1 MNEQIS
7 RKDLVSALLLSFNV
21 SFYDFQEVQGA
32 TVTLYKFR
40 PKIGVRVS
48 KIRGLK
54 DELAAAL
61 HVPSVRIIAPMD
73 DGSVGIEVPNKAREI
88 IPVASLFQ
96 SWDYENT
103 PMELPCAI
111 GRTVTNEIFMADL
124 TEMPHLLVAGA
135 TGQGKS
141 VGLNVIIMS
150 LLKKKS
156 PDELKFIL
164 IDPKQVEFSIYSSLE
179 NSYLAAP
186 VITDAG
192 EAISKLQT
200 VCDIMDER
208 YELLSSIGV
217 RNIKEYNA
225 SSIVER
231 LPYIVVVIDEFADI
245 MLTSRT
251 NKALLEEYI
260 CRIAQKAR
268 AVGIHVIISTQ
279 RPSTEFVT
287 GCVKANFPARI
298 AFRTTTSIDSRVIF
312 GQSGAEKLTGRG
324 DMLFFCGSETIRMQ
338 CAYASMTDVR
348 SLCEELN
355 ERYADYDNEP
365 IFKDKTVSPDYN
377 LGYMRQPQLSE
388 PLLESTKTVVMLVVE
403 QEEISEPWLQ
413 YRAHLS
419 FLESRRVFNQLKQL
433 GIIDFERIRGATR
446 MKVLVR
452 DKNKALRLI
461 ERASKAFDSTPQ
473 TCTTR

>member
-21 SFYDFQEVQGA
+21 SLYDFQEVQGA

-96 SWDYENT
+96 SWGYENT

-111 GRTVTNEIFMADL
+111 GHTVTNEIFMADL

-156 PDELKFIL
+156 PDELKLIL

-186 VITDAG
+186 VITETEQASCTLN
-192 EAISKLQT
+192 AI
-200 VCDIMDER
+200 CDLMDER
-208 YELLSSIGV
+208 YQLLSSV
-217 RNIKEYNA
+217 DARNIKEYNA
-225 SSIVER
+225 LSIVEP
-231 LPYIVVVIDEFADI
+231 LPYIVTVIDEYADLI
-245 MLTSRT
+245 MTSGKETER
-251 NKALLEEYI
+251 AI

-268 AVGIHVIISTQ
+268 AVGIHLILATQ
-279 RPSTEFVT
+279 RPATTIVT
-287 GCVKANFPARI
+287 GNIKANFPTRI
-298 AFRTTTSIDSRVIF
+298 AFRTTTGTDSRVIID
-312 GQSGAEKLTGRG
+312 QVGAEKLTGRG
-324 DMLFFCGSETIRMQ
+324 DMLFFFGSETIRMQ
-338 CAYASMTDVR
+338 CAYASMSDVR

-365 IFKDKTVSPDYN
+365 IFKDKPVSPDYN

-452 DKNKALRLI
+452 DKNKALQLI

>member
-21 SFYDFQEVQGA
+21 SLYDFQEVQGA

-96 SWDYENT
+96 SWGYENT
-103 PMELPCAI
+103 PIELPCAI
-111 GRTVTNEIFMADL
+111 GHTVTNEIFMADL

-156 PDELKFIL
+156 PDELKLIL
-164 IDPKQVEFSIYSSLE
+164 IDPKQAEFSIYSSLE

-186 VITDAG
+186 VITETEQASCTLN
-192 EAISKLQT
+192 AI
-200 VCDIMDER
+200 CDLMDER
-208 YELLSSIGV
+208 YQLLSSV
-217 RNIKEYNA
+217 DARNIKEYNA
-225 SSIVER
+225 LSIVEP
-231 LPYIVVVIDEFADI
+231 LPYIVTVIDEYADLI
-245 MLTSRT
+245 MTSGKETER
-251 NKALLEEYI
+251 AI

-268 AVGIHVIISTQ
+268 AVGIHLILATQ
-279 RPSTEFVT
+279 RPATTIVT
-287 GCVKANFPARI
+287 GNIKANFPTRI
-298 AFRTTTSIDSRVIF
+298 AFRTTTGTDSRVIID
-312 GQSGAEKLTGRG
+312 QVGAEKLTGRG

-338 CAYASMTDVR
+338 CAYASMSDVR

-365 IFKDKTVSPDYN
+365 IFKDKPVSPDYN
-377 LGYMRQPQLSE
+377 LGYMHQPQLSE

-452 DKNKALRLI
+452 DKNKALQLI

>member
-156 PDELKFIL
+156 PDELKLIL

-186 VITDAG
+186 VITETEQASHTLN
-192 EAISKLQT
+192 AI
-200 VCDIMDER
+200 CDLMDER
-208 YELLSSIGV
+208 YQLLSSV
-217 RNIKEYNA
+217 DARNIKEYNA
-225 SSIVER
+225 LSIVEP
-231 LPYIVVVIDEFADI
+231 LPYIVTVIDEYADLI
-245 MLTSRT
+245 MTSGKGTER
-251 NKALLEEYI
+251 AI

-268 AVGIHVIISTQ
+268 AVGIHLILATQ
-279 RPSTEFVT
+279 RPATTIVT
-287 GCVKANFPARI
+287 GNIKANFPTRI
-298 AFRTTTSIDSRVIF
+298 AFRTTTGTDSRVIID
-312 GQSGAEKLTGRG
+312 QVGAEKLTGRG

-365 IFKDKTVSPDYN
+365 IFKDKPVSPDYN

-446 MKVLVR
+446 MRVLVR
-452 DKNKALRLI
+452 DKNKALQLI

>member
-111 GRTVTNEIFMADL
+111 GRTVTNEIFMTDL

-156 PDELKFIL
+156 PDELKLIL

-186 VITDAG
+186 VITETEQARHTLN
-192 EAISKLQT
+192 AI
-200 VCDIMDER
+200 CDLMDER
-208 YELLSSIGV
+208 YQLLSSV
-217 RNIKEYNA
+217 DARNIKEYNA
-225 SSIVER
+225 LSIVEP
-231 LPYIVVVIDEFADI
+231 LPYIVTVIDEYADLI
-245 MLTSRT
+245 MTSGKETER
-251 NKALLEEYI
+251 AI

-268 AVGIHVIISTQ
+268 AVGIHLILATQ
-279 RPSTEFVT
+279 RPATTIVT
-287 GCVKANFPARI
+287 GNIKANFPTRI
-298 AFRTTTSIDSRVIF
+298 AFRTTTGTDSRVIID
-312 GQSGAEKLTGRG
+312 QVGAEKLTGRG

-355 ERYADYDNEP
+355 ECYADYDNEP
-365 IFKDKTVSPDYN
+365 IFKDKPVSPDYN

-452 DKNKALRLI
+452 DKNKALQLI

>member
-156 PDELKFIL
+156 PDELKLIL

-186 VITDAG
+186 VITETEQASHTLN
-192 EAISKLQT
+192 AI
-200 VCDIMDER
+200 CDLMDER
-208 YELLSSIGV
+208 YQLLSSV
-217 RNIKEYNA
+217 DARNIKEYNA
-225 SSIVER
+225 LSIVEP
-231 LPYIVVVIDEFADI
+231 LPYIVTVIDEYADLI
-245 MLTSRT
+245 MTSGKETER
-251 NKALLEEYI
+251 AI

-268 AVGIHVIISTQ
+268 AVGIHLILATQ
-279 RPSTEFVT
+279 RPATTIVT
-287 GCVKANFPARI
+287 GNIKANFPTRI
-298 AFRTTTSIDSRVIF
+298 AFRTTTGTDSRVIID
-312 GQSGAEKLTGRG
+312 QVGAEKLTGRG

-355 ERYADYDNEP
+355 ECYADYDNEP
-365 IFKDKTVSPDYN
+365 IFKDKPVSPDYN

-452 DKNKALRLI
+452 DKNKALQLI